1 MNKQNKNYGDEEV
14 KYDGVFQLPTPRSK
28 YSCCEFR
35 KSTYRVEN
43 AKFELDQRY
52 KVKRP
57 VGEGAFGVIVSA
69 QDMKTGDMVA
79 IKKLRRVFDTPSIS
93 RRTIREVKLLRHLC
107 HENIV
112 SLVDITSPETY
123 DLFSDI
129 YLVTEPMD
137 TDLHKIIR
145 SKQTLS
151 DSHIQYFIYQ
161 ILRGLKYIHSAGVLH
176 RDLKPSNILVNANCD
191 CKIADFGMARTAV
204 SVSDVKEK
212 GKNRGDLGAMMT
224 GYVTTRWYRAPE
236 IILSWRIYTKAVD
249 LWSVGCILAELLG
262 RTPIFPGKNYNHQL
276 RLIFGTLGTPK
287 PSDVT
292 FIKCQHTK
300 DQVLAMAHKSP
311 IPLKQLYPHA
321 EPECL
326 ALLRWLLEFVPNR
339 RATVT
344 DALQHRYLENLHDP
358 QDEPDAESE
367 FNFAFE
373 RSLDLDSEAC
383 KRLLW
388 KETCKY
394 HPHLDPLPGQKM
406 KKQPD
411 MMSEDRGGTT
421 TDTTTSKST
430 IITSN
435 ATAAAHNPVTTTGTT
450 PSPPTTIFTIT
461 NASAA
466 RTIPPGKM

>member
-1 MNKQNKNYGDEEV
+1 
-14 KYDGVFQLPTPRSK
+14 
-28 YSCCEFR
+28 
-35 KSTYRVEN
+35 
-43 AKFELDQRY
+43 
-52 KVKRP
+52 
-57 VGEGAFGVIVSA
+57 
-69 QDMKTGDMVA
+69 MKTGEMVA

-129 YLVTEPMD
+129 YLVTELMD

-204 SVSDVKEK
+204 SVSDIKEK
-212 GKNRGDLGAMMT
+212 GKNKGSLSAMMT

-300 DQVLAMAHKSP
+300 AQVLAMTHKNP

-326 ALLRWLLEFVPNR
+326 SLLRWLLEFVPNR
-339 RATVT
+339 RATVA
-344 DALQHRYLENLHDP
+344 DALQHRYLENLHDS

-373 RSLDLDSEAC
+373 RALDLDSEAC

-394 HPHLDPLPGQKM
+394 HPHLDPLPGLEIEKRA
-406 KKQPD
+406 D
-411 MMSEDRGGTT
+411 VMMMGAPARS
-421 TDTTTSKST
+421 TTTSAMTSKTT
-430 IITSN
+430 ILTTSS
-435 ATAAAHNPVTTTGTT
+435 APHAHNPESTAPT
-450 PSPPTTIFTIT
+450 PSPPTTIFSIAK
-461 NASAA
+461 ASATK
-466 RTIPPGKM
+466 TIPLGKT